1 MRLRFVAPSARPIH
15 SRCRLVHRVA
25 VSLLLAGAALPGAA
39 PARALERL
47 VVQLPLLKTS
57 FSIRVNDLASQG
69 RVLSGSSDLA
79 QLDQASKGELSSNI
93 RRLLAT
99 PLPIQTRDVLNHAI
113 GTPLFSQLLL
123 LASALIQVEG
133 LPPDSDG
140 RILAAALRTLPPDR
154 PLTILSLLQ
163 ALPGQVASIDLEQAL
178 LVVSRLQQQQRRGM
192 ALVDQLPAVSI
203 DPALSA
209 DPRLPISSRSLQL
222 PVPHRGA
229 PLQFE
234 LVAPGQ
240 AANGRLVVIS
250 HGLWDGPV
258 SFEGWADRL
267 AGRGYTVILPHH
279 PGSDSQQQQ
288 AMLSGR
294 AAPPS
299 PDELRL
305 RPLDITAL
313 IDAVAAGAIPGLP
326 GVRTERVV
334 VLGHSWGATTALQLA
349 GARPGSLRLRQ
360 RCDDLNDPDRNL
372 SWVLQCSFLNA
383 AGSADPADPR
393 VIGIA
398 AVSPPLNL
406 IFDTGA
412 AAGRMRA
419 RALLVSGSADW
430 VVPSGPEAI
439 DRFGQPAQQG
449 HQLVLVRG
457 GDHFNLRAPR
467 GVAAAPLTALMLAW
481 TEAVF
486 QAGAAARPAPGV
498 MPLLPPVGW
507 GNAGLPLVEASRS
520 IQ

>member
-1 MRLRFVAPSARPIH
+1 M
-15 SRCRLVHRVA
+15 A
-25 VSLLLAGAALPGAA
+25 VPLLLAMAVLAGGA

-47 VVQLPLLKTS
+47 VVQLPLLRTS
-57 FSIRVNDLASQG
+57 FSIRVDDLARQSG
-69 RVLSGSSDLA
+69 VLSGSSDLA
-79 QLDQASKGELSSNI
+79 QLDQASGGELSSNI

-140 RILAAALRTLPPDR
+140 GLLAAALRALPPDQ

-178 LVVSRLQQQQRRGM
+178 LVISRLQQQQRRGL

-203 DPALSA
+203 NPALSTG
-209 DPRLPISSRSLQL
+209 PWLPISSRSLQL
-222 PVPHRGA
+222 PVRHRAA
-229 PLQFE
+229 PLLFE
-234 LVAPGQ
+234 LVAPEQ
-240 AANGRLVVIS
+240 AANGRLVLIS

-267 AGRGYTVILPHH
+267 AGRGYTVLLPHH
-279 PGSDSQQQQ
+279 PGSDRQQQQ
-288 AMLSGR
+288 AMLSGQ

-313 IDAVAAGAIPGLP
+313 IDAVAAGAIPGLQ

-349 GARPGSLRLRQ
+349 GARPGSLQLRQ
-360 RCDDLNDPDRNL
+360 RCDDLHDPDRNL
-372 SWVLQCSFLNA
+372 SWVLQCSFLSAA
-383 AGSADPADPR
+383 AGADLADRR
-393 VIGIA
+393 VIGVA
-398 AVSPPLNL
+398 AVSPPLHL

-412 AAGRMRA
+412 AATMQA
-419 RALLVSGSADW
+419 RALLVSGSHDW

-439 DRFGQPAQQG
+439 ERFIQPARQG

-467 GVAAAPLTALMLAW
+467 GAVAAPLTALMLAW

-486 QAGAAARPAPGV
+486 QADAAARPAPGAA
-498 MPLLPPVGW
+498 PLLAPLGW
-507 GNAGLPLVEASRS
+507 GHTSLPLVEASRS
-520 IQ
+520 ID

>member
-1 MRLRFVAPSARPIH
+1 MRLRFHAPSARAVH
-15 SRCRLVHRVA
+15 GRCWLVRRVA
-25 VSLLLAGAALPGAA
+25 VPLLLAGAALPGAA

-47 VVQLPLLKTS
+47 VVQLPLLRTS
-57 FSIRVNDLASQG
+57 FSIRVNDLASQRG
-69 RVLSGSSDLA
+69 VLSGSSDLA
-79 QLDQASKGELSSNI
+79 QLDQASNGELLSNI

-133 LPPDSDG
+133 LPPDSAG
-140 RILAAALRTLPPDR
+140 TVLAAALRDLPPDQ

-178 LVVSRLQQQQRRGM
+178 LVINRLQQQQRRGM

-203 DPALSA
+203 DPALST
-209 DPRLPISSRSLQL
+209 DPWLPISSRTLRL
-222 PVPHRGA
+222 PVRHRA
-229 PLQFE
+229 TSLQFE
-234 LVAPGQ
+234 LVAPSQG
-240 AANGRLVVIS
+240 ANGRLVVIS

-279 PGSDSQQQQ
+279 PGSDRQQQQ

-313 IDAVAAGAIPGLP
+313 IDAVAAGAISGLR

-372 SWVLQCSFLNA
+372 SWVLQCSFLSSA
-383 AGSADPADPR
+383 AAADLADRR
-393 VIGIA
+393 VIGVA

-406 IFDTGA
+406 IVDTGA
-412 AAGRMRA
+412 AAGIQA
-419 RALLVSGSADW
+419 RALLVSGSIDW

-439 DRFGQPAQQG
+439 DRFVHPGRQG

-467 GVAAAPLTALMLAW
+467 SAAAAPLTALMLAW

-486 QAGAAARPAPGV
+486 QAGAAARPAPGAA
-498 MPLLPPVGW
+498 PLLAPVGW
-507 GNAGLPLVEASRS
+507 GNASLPLVEASRS
-520 IQ
+520 MN